1 VTDAP
6 DLVAPVVG
14 FRDWRI
20 LDGQFYSRH
29 LPVVW
34 SEPLMAARCRPQAG
48 ARFMASTDPAPHRAP
63 GPDCSCGVYAYYRPT
78 GDAPL
83 VDVRAVSG
91 IVTVWGNV
99 ETHADG
105 MRAEF
110 ARVEAIAVYS
120 RWPSWKRDEVRAA
133 AETIGVDLVDQ
144 DELEAA
150 AARYGEPMPAALIPS
165 PEPEPRRRRLSV
177 GPWPVLG

>member
-1 VTDAP
+1 
-6 DLVAPVVG
+6 
-14 FRDWRI
+14 
-20 LDGQFYSRH
+20 
-29 LPVVW
+29 
-34 SEPLMAARCRPQAG
+34 
-48 ARFMASTDPAPHRAP
+48 
-63 GPDCSCGVYAYYRPT
+63 
-78 GDAPL
+78 
-83 VDVRAVSG
+83 
-91 IVTVWGNV
+91 
-99 ETHADG
+99 

-110 ARVEAIAVYS
+110 ARVEAVAVYS